1 MARLRRTVETW
12 GTVLSFDFASRHL
25 SIEKLESAYMKCSL
39 FVRHIDEVF
48 STYRSGSAISQIRR
62 SEVTI
67 EELSPEV
74 QEVWRMCAQAKYL
87 SDGAFDPWAV
97 EGGFDPS
104 GLVKGWAAD
113 KCAEMALDMGIEHM
127 QLNFAGDLT
136 VRGGELLNDGS
147 VIPWSIGVVNPDN
160 TLEVLQIFK
169 MMDGAVATSGDY
181 ERGAHIRD
189 PFSGTIA
196 IGARSATVLGPDGA
210 LADAMATAL
219 MVTGEDGAKFFGQPE
234 LDGYSAW
241 VINRNEN
248 TSWALG
254 PAFN

>member
-12 GTVLSFDFASRHL
+12 GTVLAFDIAGQKLNIEELEAAFAECRD
-25 SIEKLESAYMKCSL
+25 
-39 FVRHIDEVF
+39 FVLHVDEVF
-48 STYRSGSAISQIRR
+48 STYRDS
-62 SEVTI
+62 SEVSQLRRGDIT
-67 EELSPEV
+67 LDSTSAEV
-74 QEVWRMCAQAKYL
+74 KEVWAVCEEARYL
-87 SDGAFDPWAV
+87 SNGAYDPWAV

-113 KCAEMALDMGIEHM
+113 KCAELLLDRGVHHM

-136 VRGGELLNDGS
+136 LRGGELLTDGS
-147 VIPWSIGVVNPDN
+147 IIPWSIGVVNPDN
-160 TLEVLQIFK
+160 TQEVLQVFK
-169 MMDGAVATSGDY
+169 IMNGAIATSGDY

-189 PFSGTIA
+189 PFTGTIA

-210 LADAMATAL
+210 LADAMATAM
-219 MVTGEDGAKFFGQPE
+219 MVTGEEGAQLFGQPE
-234 LDGYSAW
+234 LQDYSVW
-241 VINRNEN
+241 VINRNEA

>member
-12 GTVLSFDFASRHL
+12 GTVLYFDIASRH
-25 SIEKLESAYMKCSL
+25 IEINKLESAFMKASIY
-39 FVRHIDEVF
+39 VHHIDDVF
-48 STYRSGSAISQIRR
+48 STYKEDSYISRLRRGEIAIEDAPD
-62 SEVTI
+62 EVR
-67 EELSPEV
+67 
-74 QEVWRMCAQAKYL
+74 EVWELCARAKYL

-97 EGGFDPS
+97 DGGFDPS

-113 KCAEMALDMGIEHM
+113 KCAEMLMDMGVEHM

-136 VRGGELLNDGS
+136 LRGGELDENGD

-160 TLEVLQIFK
+160 VKEVLQVFK
-169 MMDGAVATSGDY
+169 IHDGAIATSGDY

-189 PFSGTIA
+189 PYTGTIA

-210 LADAMATAL
+210 LVDAMATAL
-219 MVTGEDGAKFFGQPE
+219 MVTGDDGAKFFGQPE
-234 LDGYSAW
+234 LADYSAW
-241 VINRNEN
+241 VINRNAN